1 LSFAFTLDDSSET
14 ADAIQRGLEMH
25 NNEAVGFEVQAVP
38 LHLAVRDAQ
47 GKLCGGILAL
57 TYTDTLR
64 IETVWLDKSLRG
76 QGQGKAMMDAV
87 EAEGRRR
94 GARHAWLVTLSWQA
108 RPFYEKL
115 GYHVFGEMPIMAG
128 RHRRYFMQKA
138 L

>member
-1 LSFAFTLDDSSET
+1 LSFSIDFDDSAKT
-14 ADAIQRGLEMH
+14 AATIQRGLEAH

-38 LHLAVRDAQ
+38 LHLAVRDAD

-64 IETVWLDKSLRG
+64 IETVWLDKALRG
-76 QGQGKAMMDAV
+76 HGQGKAMMDKV

-94 GARHAWLVTLSWQA
+94 GARQAWLVTLSWQA

-115 GYHVFGEMPIMAG
+115 GYHVFGEMPIMDG
-128 RHRRYFMQKA
+128 QHMRYFMRKA